1 MAALDLTL
9 RLGIPTS
16 TDPQVIP
23 PQKFPLNI
31 YAGPRRAQGFGYG
44 ASAGRAPAEEYS
56 ATMNLMDFQRSIK
69 EYCLLT
75 VSITQGKV
83 GGSKKRK
90 TPPSD
95 ERPVVPRPEDRN
107 RTCSNFNCRASA
119 TPMWRTGPLG
129 PKSLCNA
136 CGIKY
141 RKLKLKLKEKQR
153 EEGASGEGSSSAS

>member
-9 RLGIPTS
+9 RLGLPTP
-16 TDPQVIP
+16 TDPQVLP
-23 PQKFPLNI
+23 PQQFPLNI
-31 YAGPRRAQGFGYG
+31 YAAPRWAQGFGYG
-44 ASAGRAPAEEYS
+44 ASAGRAHADEHS
-56 ATMNLMDFQRSIK
+56 ATMNLTDFQRSIK

-90 TPPSD
+90 TPHSD

-107 RTCSNFNCRASA
+107 RTCSNFNCRAAA

-141 RKLKLKLKEKQR
+141 RKLKLKEKQR
-153 EEGASGEGSSSAS
+153 EVGASGEGSSSA